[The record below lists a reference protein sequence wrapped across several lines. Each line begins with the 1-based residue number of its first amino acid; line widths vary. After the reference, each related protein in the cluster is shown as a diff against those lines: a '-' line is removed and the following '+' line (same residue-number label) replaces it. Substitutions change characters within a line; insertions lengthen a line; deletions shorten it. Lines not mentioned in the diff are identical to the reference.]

1 MSMIVVVTENVPPR
15 LRGRLAIWLLEVRAG
30 VYVGDTS
37 KRIREMIWQQIS
49 QLAGCG
55 NVVMAWATNTESGF
69 EFQTWGE
76 NRRIPVDLSKA
87 TNLLYT
93 RNDVSDSE
101 KKATV
106 ELLNR
111 QVIQF
116 IDLSLITKQAHWNM
130 RGANFIAVHE
140 MLDGFRTA
148 LIDHLDTM
156 AERAVQLGGVAL
168 GTTQVINSKTP
179 LKSYPLDIHNVQD
192 HLKELADRYAIVAND
207 VRKAIGEAK
216 DDDTADILTAASRDL
231 DKFLWFIESNIE

>member
-1 MSMIVVVTENVPPR
+1 
-15 LRGRLAIWLLEVRAG
+15 
-30 VYVGDTS
+30 
-37 KRIREMIWQQIS
+37 
-49 QLAGCG
+49 
-55 NVVMAWATNTESGF
+55 
-69 EFQTWGE
+69 
-76 NRRIPVDLSKA
+76 
-87 TNLLYT
+87 
-93 RNDVSDSE
+93 
-101 KKATV
+101 
-106 ELLNR
+106 
-111 QVIQF
+111 
-116 IDLSLITKQAHWNM
+116 M

-231 DKFLWFIESNIE
+231 EKFLWFNESNIE